1 MSWDMEEAI
10 SYYKSQGAPGD
21 QNMVIALL
29 REIQQEEGGS
39 IPLAAL
45 TSVAGAFGVRESF
58 LTALISRIPSLRLSD
73 THCLELCGGPNCGK
87 HSHLAALAQ
96 QLQEAAPGKFTVKR
110 VPCMRMCGKGPNL
123 RWDGTLYH
131 QADDALLRR
140 LTEGL

>member
-29 REIQQEEGGS
+29 REIQQETGGS
-39 IPLAAL
+39 IPPAAL

-73 THCLELCGGPNCGK
+73 THCLELCGGPT
-87 HSHLAALAQ
+87 AASTAIWPLW
-96 QLQEAAPGKFTVKR
+96 PSS
-110 VPCMRMCGKGPNL
+110 C
-123 RWDGTLYH
+123 
-131 QADDALLRR
+131 RR
-140 LTEGL
+140 PPRASSP